1 MSGWRILYQNPETAR
16 PGGMDLGLDPAPTA
30 RERLLQELRPQVDD
44 ERVMEAMGRVPREL
58 FVPPGLRHVAY
69 ANEALPIGEGQT
81 ISQPLI
87 VAIMT
92 SALELRDTDTAL
104 EIGTGSGYQAA
115 ILGHLAGR
123 VITVERKPRLAA
135 EAAGRIQELGLTN
148 VEVRVARE
156 VLGWPRDAPYDAIIV
171 TAGAPRVPRS
181 LGDQLGE
188 GGRLVVPVGGQYEQ
202 RLLKLT
208 KRGDTLAE
216 VDMGA
221 CRFVPLI
228 GDDAWGEA

>member
-221 CRFVPLI
+221 YRFVPLI